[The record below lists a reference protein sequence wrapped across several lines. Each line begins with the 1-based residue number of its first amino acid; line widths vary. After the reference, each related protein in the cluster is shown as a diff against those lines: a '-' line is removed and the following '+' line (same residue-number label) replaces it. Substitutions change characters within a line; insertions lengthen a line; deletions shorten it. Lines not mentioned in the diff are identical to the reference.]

1 MSHLWTFWSGF
12 SIVLHSWCT
21 KWYVTYFTFEIFV
34 AFMNW
39 VECLFRCWTWVNDLQ
54 QDSHLWS
61 LWPPWTLY
69 MCFVKDPARKW
80 FATRFTIVIY
90 MSFMNYVYVLHQI
103 ISCRKLFTTG
113 FTLWSLWSVGMCLFK
128 LSAWKMLYC
137 KTYICDLFYLYDFFG
152 CASSNLLPQKMI
164 YYKKDICGLCSL
176 HELNCVDMCNQSYCR
191 SKWFV
196 TRFTYVFFVV
206 FMNCVVV
213 SLQIFCFRKGFTTR
227 FTLGIFLAFMNWC

>member
-21 KWYVTYFTFEIFV
+21 KWYVTYFTFETFV

-128 LSAWKMLYC
+128 LSAWKNALLQ
-137 KTYICDLFYLYDFFG
+137 DLHLWSLWPLWFFWMRLFK
-152 CASSNLLPQKMI
+152 SPTTENDLLQERH
-164 YYKKDICGLCSL
+164 LWAL
-176 HELNCVDMCNQSYCR
+176 
-191 SKWFV
+191 
-196 TRFTYVFFVV
+196 
-206 FMNCVVV
+206 
-213 SLQIFCFRKGFTTR
+213 
-227 FTLGIFLAFMNWC
+227 